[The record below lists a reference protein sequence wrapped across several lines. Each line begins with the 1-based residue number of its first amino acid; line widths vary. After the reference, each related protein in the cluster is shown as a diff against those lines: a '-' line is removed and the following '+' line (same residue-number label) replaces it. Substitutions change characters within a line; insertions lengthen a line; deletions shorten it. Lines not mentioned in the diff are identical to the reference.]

1 MSFVAKWTDLQI
13 IILSEVS
20 QTEKE
25 KYDISYMQKL
35 KGNDISELTYKTER
49 DLQN

>member
-25 KYDISYMQKL
+25 KYDIPYMQNL
-35 KGNDISELTYKTER
+35 KGNYTSELTKQKEIY
-49 DLQN
+49 QN

>member
-25 KYDISYMQKL
+25 KYDISYMQNL